1 MGPLFSGILL
11 LMVASTVLV
20 ISFCAAKLFLSW
32 RSAVIAAALFTAF
45 SGLGT
50 LAGLFGQ
57 AIWLP
62 PTLQGDQVDWYLGI
76 SLVSGLLSGL
86 GAVAIFVA
94 RRRSR

>member
-1 MGPLFSGILL
+1 MGPLFSGILV

-20 ISFCAAKLFLSW
+20 IAFCAAKLFLSW
-32 RSAVIAAALFTAF
+32 RDAVISAALFTVF

-50 LAGLFGQ
+50 LLGLFGQ
-57 AIWLP
+57 AVWLP
-62 PTLQGDQVDWYLGI
+62 PTLEAGQAGTYLAI
-76 SLVSGLLSGL
+76 SLACGLISGL

>member
-1 MGPLFSGILL
+1 MGPLFSGILI

-20 ISFCAAKLFLSW
+20 ISFCAAKMFLSW

-45 SGLGT
+45 SGLG
-50 LAGLFGQ
+50 AVAALFGQ

-62 PTLQGDQVDWYLGI
+62 PTLQGDQVDWYLAN
-76 SLVSGLLSGL
+76 SLVSGLVSGL